1 MPGDPGLAEGLG
13 STTAAKQ
20 VAQVSLNP
28 SNRGMDKLSK
38 WKLKPWT
45 LLVIWRMDFFGSCF
59 LEEGKLN
66 PGKLLSVENLSS
78 WPLFLALFFS
88 NVIVFLKRL
97 SAGGFLNGCLTASAS
112 SPTSLGKYEKSRELF
127 FFFFFTRPEVF
138 FYLLGDWETKQLR
151 TPPLLSVNLKGK
163 SFLLSS

>member
-13 STTAAKQ
+13 STSAVKR
-20 VAQVSLNP
+20 VVQVSLNP
-28 SNRGMDKLSK
+28 SNRRMDKPSK
-38 WKLKPWT
+38 WKLKPWM

-88 NVIVFLKRL
+88 NVVVFLKRP
-97 SAGGFLNGCLTASAS
+97 SAGGFLTGCLTASAS

-127 FFFFFTRPEVF
+127 FFSYQTRSV
-138 FYLLGDWETKQLR
+138 FYLLDWETKQLR
-151 TPPLLSVNLKGK
+151 TPALLSVNLRGK

>member
-13 STTAAKQ
+13 STSAAKR
-20 VAQVSLNP
+20 VVQVSLNP
-28 SNRGMDKLSK
+28 SNRGMDKPSK
-38 WKLKPWT
+38 WKLKPWM

-88 NVIVFLKRL
+88 NVVVFLKRP
-97 SAGGFLNGCLTASAS
+97 SAGGFLTGCLTASAS

-127 FFFFFTRPEVF
+127 FFSYQTRSV
-138 FYLLGDWETKQLR
+138 FYLLDWETKQLR
-151 TPPLLSVNLKGK
+151 TPALLSVNLRGK